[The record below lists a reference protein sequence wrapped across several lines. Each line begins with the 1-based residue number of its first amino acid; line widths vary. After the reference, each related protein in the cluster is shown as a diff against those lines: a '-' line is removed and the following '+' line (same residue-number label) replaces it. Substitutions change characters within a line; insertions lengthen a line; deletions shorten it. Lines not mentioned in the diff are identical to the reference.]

1 MGLTRRLFP
10 PLRPFRP
17 PPHKW
22 GGHANAALDW
32 GLVAASQ
39 QPSLQPRRAAELL
52 ERVEKNIHRV
62 IVGKDRVVRLALAGM
77 VSGGHVLLQDLPGT
91 GKTMLARALATSVG
105 GTFRRI
111 QCTPDL
117 LPSDITGSSVFN
129 QKDLTF
135 EFIPGPIFAN
145 IVLADEVNRATPRTQ
160 SALLEAMGERQVTVE
175 GTTRVL
181 ERPFFVV
188 ATQNPTEFHGTYPLP
203 ESQLDR
209 FVLAAEMGPPT
220 DAEALEVLA
229 RREHG
234 DPIAELT
241 SVVDVS
247 DVIELQDA
255 CLRVVA
261 APAIRTY
268 LVALLQAVRARPDV
282 VLPAS
287 MRSGVY
293 LQRAAQA
300 WALFEGR
307 DFVLPDDIKLL
318 AVPVLAHRLGMR
330 GRGRAAEM
338 LNEVVT
344 SLPIPPLRQH

>member
-1 MGLTRRLFP
+1 
-10 PLRPFRP
+10 
-17 PPHKW
+17 
-22 GGHANAALDW
+22 
-32 GLVAASQ
+32 VQ
-39 QPSLQPRRAAELL
+39 EPSLEPRRAADILD
-52 ERVEKNIHRV
+52 RVEKNIHQV
-62 IVGKDRVVRLALAGM
+62 IVGKNRVVRLALAGL
-77 VSGGHVLLQDLPGT
+77 VAGGHVLLQDLPGT

-105 GTFRRI
+105 GSFRRI

-117 LPSDITGSSVFN
+117 LPSDITGSSIFN

-135 EFIPGPIFAN
+135 EFVPGPIFAN
-145 IVLADEVNRATPRTQ
+145 IVLADEINRATPRTQ
-160 SALLEAMGERQVTVE
+160 SALLEAMGEGQVTVE
-175 GTTRVL
+175 GATRML
-181 ERPFFVV
+181 EKPFFVV
-188 ATQNPTEFHGTYPLP
+188 GTQNPAEFHGTYPLP

-220 DAEALEVLA
+220 DAEAMEVLA

-234 DPIAELT
+234 DPIGNLT
-241 SVVDVS
+241 AVIAIRE
-247 DVIELQDA
+247 VIELQEA

-268 LVALLQAVRARPDV
+268 IVALLDAIRSRPDV
-282 VLPAS
+282 LLPAS

-307 DFVLPDDIKLL
+307 DFVLPDDVKLL

-330 GRGRAAEM
+330 GRVKATDM
-338 LNEVVT
+338 LNEVVAA
-344 SLPIPPLRQH
+344 LPIPPLRQH

>member
-1 MGLTRRLFP
+1 MSSASREP
-10 PLRPFRP
+10 
-17 PPHKW
+17 
-22 GGHANAALDW
+22 AL
-32 GLVAASQ
+32 V
-39 QPSLQPRRAAELL
+39 PRRAAELL
-52 ERVEKNIHRV
+52 GRIEENIHRV
-62 IVGKDRVVRLALAGM
+62 IVGKQRVVRLAAAGL
-77 VSGGHVLLQDLPGT
+77 VAGGHVLLQDLPGT
-91 GKTMLARALATSVG
+91 GKTLLARALATSVG

-117 LPSDITGSSVFN
+117 LPSDITGSSIFN

-135 EFIPGPIFAN
+135 QFVAGPVFAN

-160 SALLEAMGERQVTVE
+160 SALLEAMGEGQVTVE
-175 GTTRVL
+175 GVTRTL
-181 ERPFFVV
+181 EKPFFVV

-209 FVLAAEMGPPT
+209 FLLAAEMGPPT
-220 DAEALEVLA
+220 DEEAIEVLA

-234 DPIAELT
+234 DPIADLRA
-241 SVVDVS
+241 VVS
-247 DVIELQDA
+247 LQEVIELQDA
-255 CLRVVA
+255 CLQVVA

-268 LVALLQAVRARPDV
+268 IVSLLHVIRERQEVL
-282 VLPAS
+282 LPAS

-318 AVPVLAHRLGMR
+318 AIPVLSHRLGMR
-330 GRGRAAEM
+330 GRVKAVDV
-338 LNEVVT
+338 LNEVVA
-344 SLPIPPLRQH
+344 SVPLPPLRQH

>member
-1 MGLTRRLFP
+1 MSS
-10 PLRPFRP
+10 
-17 PPHKW
+17 
-22 GGHANAALDW
+22 
-32 GLVAASQ
+32 ASRE
-39 QPSLQPRRAAELL
+39 PAIVPRRAAELL
-52 ERVEKNIHRV
+52 GRIEENIHRV
-62 IVGKDRVVRLALAGM
+62 IVGKQRVVRLAAAGL
-77 VSGGHVLLQDLPGT
+77 VAGGHVLLQDLPGT
-91 GKTMLARALATSVG
+91 GKTLLARALATSVG

-117 LPSDITGSSVFN
+117 LPSDITGSSIFN

-135 EFIPGPIFAN
+135 QFVAGPVFAN
-145 IVLADEVNRATPRTQ
+145 VVLADEVNRATPRTQ
-160 SALLEAMGERQVTVE
+160 SALLEAMGEGQVTVE
-175 GTTRVL
+175 GVTRTL

-209 FVLAAEMGPPT
+209 FILAAEMGPPT
-220 DAEALEVLA
+220 DEEAMEVLA

-234 DPIAELT
+234 DPIAELRG
-241 SVVDVS
+241 VVS
-247 DVIELQDA
+247 LQEVIELQDA

-268 LVALLQAVRARPDV
+268 IVALLNAIRSRQEVL
-282 VLPAS
+282 LPAS

-318 AVPVLAHRLGMR
+318 AVPVLSHRLGMR
-330 GRGRAAEM
+330 GRAKAIDVIGEIVATVP
-338 LNEVVT
+338 L
-344 SLPIPPLRQH
+344 PPLRQH

>member
-1 MGLTRRLFP
+1 M
-10 PLRPFRP
+10 
-17 PPHKW
+17 
-22 GGHANAALDW
+22 
-32 GLVAASQ
+32 AASQ
-39 QPSLQPRRAAELL
+39 EPALEPRRAAGLL
-52 ERVEKNIHRV
+52 DQVEKNIHRV
-62 IVGKDRVVRLALAGM
+62 IVGKERVVRLALAGL

-135 EFIPGPIFAN
+135 EFVPGPIFAN

-160 SALLEAMGERQVTVE
+160 SALLEAMGEGQVTVE
-175 GTTRVL
+175 GNTRTL
-181 ERPFFVV
+181 EKPFFVV
-188 ATQNPTEFHGTYPLP
+188 ATQNPAEFHGTYPLP

-220 DAEALEVLA
+220 DVEALEVLA

-241 SVVDVS
+241 AVIDVRE
-247 DVIELQDA
+247 VIELQEA

-268 LVALLQAVRARPDV
+268 IVGLLDAIRARPDV
-282 VLPAS
+282 LLPAS
-287 MRSGVY
+287 MRAGVY

-318 AVPVLAHRLGMR
+318 AVSVLAHRLGMR
-330 GRGRAAEM
+330 GRASANAM
-338 LNEVVT
+338 LHEVV
-344 SLPIPPLRQH
+344 SALPIPPLRQH

>member
-1 MGLTRRLFP
+1 MGRNRAD
-10 PLRPFRP
+10 RP
-17 PPHKW
+17 
-22 GGHANAALDW
+22 LDW

-39 QPSLQPRRAAELL
+39 EPSLQPRRAAELL

-62 IVGKDRVVRLALAGM
+62 IVGKDRVVRLALAGL
-77 VSGGHVLLQDLPGT
+77 VAGGHVLLQDLPGT

-160 SALLEAMGERQVTVE
+160 SALLEAMGEGQVTVE
-175 GTTRVL
+175 GVTRML

-209 FVLAAEMGPPT
+209 FILAAEMGPPT
-220 DAEALEVLA
+220 DEEAIEVLA

-234 DPIAELT
+234 DPIAELR
-241 SVVDVS
+241 SVVS
-247 DVIELQDA
+247 LAEVIELQDA
-255 CLRVVA
+255 CLKVVA

-268 LVALLQAVRARPDV
+268 IVSLLHAIRSREEVL
-282 VLPAS
+282 LPAS

-318 AVPVLAHRLGMR
+318 ALPVLSHRLGMR
-330 GRGRAAEM
+330 GRFKAAEVAA
-338 LNEVVT
+338 EVVA
-344 SLPIPPLRQH
+344 SLPLRPLRQHGSAGQ

>member
-1 MGLTRRLFP
+1 MS
-10 PLRPFRP
+10 
-17 PPHKW
+17 
-22 GGHANAALDW
+22 
-32 GLVAASQ
+32 AAS
-39 QPSLQPRRAAELL
+39 PELQPRRAAELL
-52 ERVEKNIHRV
+52 GRIEENVHRV
-62 IVGKDRVVRLALAGM
+62 IVGKQRVVRLAAAGL
-77 VSGGHVLLQDLPGT
+77 VAGGHVLLQDLPGT
-91 GKTMLARALATSVG
+91 GKTLLARALSTSVG

-117 LPSDITGSSVFN
+117 LPSDITGSSIFN

-135 EFIPGPIFAN
+135 QFVAGPVFAN

-160 SALLEAMGERQVTVE
+160 SALLEAMGEGQVTVE
-175 GTTRVL
+175 GVTRTL

-209 FVLAAEMGPPT
+209 FILAAEMGPPT
-220 DAEALEVLA
+220 DEEAMEVLA

-234 DPIAELT
+234 DPISDLR
-241 SVVDVS
+241 SVVS
-247 DVIELQDA
+247 LQEVIELQDA

-268 LVALLQAVRARPDV
+268 IVSLLHAIRSRPEV
-282 VLPAS
+282 LLPAS

-318 AVPVLAHRLGMR
+318 AMPVLAHRLGMR
-330 GRGRAAEM
+330 GRAKAADV
-338 LNEVVT
+338 LGEVVA
-344 SLPIPPLRQH
+344 SVALPPLRQH

>member
-1 MGLTRRLFP
+1 M
-10 PLRPFRP
+10 
-17 PPHKW
+17 
-22 GGHANAALDW
+22 
-32 GLVAASQ
+32 ASEQ
-39 QPSLQPRRAAELL
+39 RELQPRRAAELL
-52 ERVEKNIHRV
+52 SRIEENVHRV
-62 IVGKDRVVRLALAGM
+62 IVGKDRVVRLAAAGL
-77 VSGGHVLLQDLPGT
+77 VAGGHVLLQDLPGT

-105 GTFRRI
+105 GSFRRI

-135 EFIPGPIFAN
+135 QFVAGPIFAN
-145 IVLADEVNRATPRTQ
+145 FVLADEVNRATPRTQ
-160 SALLEAMGERQVTVE
+160 AALLEAMGEGQVTIE
-175 GTTRVL
+175 GVTRTL
-181 ERPFFVV
+181 EKPFFVI

-209 FVLAAEMGPPT
+209 FILAAEMGPPT
-220 DAEALEVLA
+220 DAEAMEVLA

-234 DPIAELT
+234 DPIADLG
-241 SVVDVS
+241 SVVGLA
-247 DVIELQDA
+247 DVIELQEG

-268 LVALLQAVRARPDV
+268 IVSLMDAIRLRPEVA
-282 VLPAS
+282 LPAS

-307 DFVLPDDIKLL
+307 DFVLPDDVKLL
-318 AVPVLAHRLGMR
+318 VTPVLAHRLGMR
-330 GRGRAAEM
+330 GRAKAAEV
-338 LNEVVT
+338 LADVVA
-344 SLPIPPLRQH
+344 SLPLPPLRHH

>member
-1 MGLTRRLFP
+1 MASERQE
-10 PLRPFRP
+10 
-17 PPHKW
+17 
-22 GGHANAALDW
+22 
-32 GLVAASQ
+32 LVPQ
-39 QPSLQPRRAAELL
+39 RAAELL
-52 ERVEKNIHRV
+52 GRIEENVHRV
-62 IVGKDRVVRLALAGM
+62 IVGKQHVVRLTATGLIA
-77 VSGGHVLLQDLPGT
+77 GGHVLLQDLPGT
-91 GKTMLARALATSVG
+91 GKTMLARALAMSVG

-117 LPSDITGSSVFN
+117 LPSDITGSSIFN
-129 QKDLTF
+129 QKDLSF

-145 IVLADEVNRATPRTQ
+145 MVLTDEVNRATPRTQ
-160 SALLEAMGERQVTVE
+160 SALLEAMGEGQVTVE
-175 GTTRVL
+175 GATRSL

-209 FVLAAEMGPPT
+209 FTLAAEMGAPT
-220 DAEALEVLA
+220 DAEAIEVLA

-234 DPIAELT
+234 DPLADLS
-241 SVVDVS
+241 SVVNLREVM
-247 DVIELQDA
+247 ELQEA

-268 LVALLQAVRARPDV
+268 IVTVLQAIRARSDV
-282 VLPAS
+282 LVPAS

-307 DFVLPDDIKLL
+307 DFVLPDDVKLL

-330 GRGRAAEM
+330 GRAKASDV
-338 LNEVVT
+338 LQEVVS
-344 SLPIPPLRQH
+344 SLPLPPLRQH

>member
-1 MGLTRRLFP
+1 M
-10 PLRPFRP
+10 
-17 PPHKW
+17 
-22 GGHANAALDW
+22 
-32 GLVAASQ
+32 ASASEPRILE
-39 QPSLQPRRAAELL
+39 PSHAAELL
-52 ERVEKNIHRV
+52 GRLEANVHQV
-62 IVGKDRVVRLALAGM
+62 IVGKEDVVRMAAAGL
-77 VSGGHVLLQDLPGT
+77 VAGGHVLLQDLPGT

-129 QKDLTF
+129 QRDLTF
-135 EFIPGPIFAN
+135 EFVAGPIFAN

-160 SALLEAMGERQVTVE
+160 SALLEAMGEGQVTVE
-175 GTTRVL
+175 GTTRRL
-181 ERPFFVV
+181 EKPFFVV
-188 ATQNPTEFHGTYPLP
+188 ATQNPAEFHGTYPLP

-209 FVLAAEMGPPT
+209 FILAAEVGPPT
-220 DAEALEVLA
+220 DAEAMEVLA

-234 DPIAELT
+234 DPIAELRAVV
-241 SVVDVS
+241 SVDEIVV
-247 DVIELQDA
+247 LQEA

-268 LVALLQAVRARPDV
+268 VVSLLDAIRTRPEV
-282 VLPAS
+282 LLPAS
-287 MRSGVY
+287 MRAGVY

-307 DFVLPDDIKLL
+307 DFVLPDDVKLL

-330 GRGRAAEM
+330 GRGKAADM
-338 LNEVVT
+338 LSEVVAV
-344 SLPIPPLRQH
+344 LPIPPLRQH

>member
-1 MGLTRRLFP
+1 MSS
-10 PLRPFRP
+10 
-17 PPHKW
+17 
-22 GGHANAALDW
+22 
-32 GLVAASQ
+32 ASQ
-39 QPSLQPRRAAELL
+39 ESLQPQRAQELL
-52 ERVEKNIHRV
+52 DRIEKNVHRV
-62 IVGKDRVVRLALAGM
+62 IVGKERVVRLALAGL
-77 VSGGHVLLQDLPGT
+77 VAGGHVLLQDLPGT

-117 LPSDITGSSVFN
+117 LPSDITGSSIFN
-129 QKDLTF
+129 QKDLSF
-135 EFIPGPIFAN
+135 DFVPGPIFAN
-145 IVLADEVNRATPRTQ
+145 VVLADEVNRATPRTQ
-160 SALLEAMGERQVTVE
+160 SALLEAMGEGQVTVE
-175 GTTRVL
+175 GTTRTL

-188 ATQNPTEFHGTYPLP
+188 ATQNPAEFHGTYPLP

-209 FVLAAEMGPPT
+209 FILAAEMGPPT
-220 DAEALEVLA
+220 GAEAMEVLA

-234 DPIAELT
+234 DPIADL
-241 SVVDVS
+241 SAVVNIRE
-247 DVIELQDA
+247 VIELQEA

-268 LVALLQAVRARPDV
+268 VVALLDAIRTRPDV
-282 VLPAS
+282 LLPAS

-318 AVPVLAHRLGMR
+318 AGPVLAHRLGMR
-330 GRGRAAEM
+330 GRGKAADM
-338 LNEVVT
+338 LGEIVT
-344 SLPIPPLRQH
+344 SLPLPPLRQH

>member
-1 MGLTRRLFP
+1 MSS
-10 PLRPFRP
+10 
-17 PPHKW
+17 
-22 GGHANAALDW
+22 
-32 GLVAASQ
+32 ASRE
-39 QPSLQPRRAAELL
+39 PSLVPRRASELL
-52 ERVEKNIHRV
+52 GRIEENVHRV
-62 IVGKDRVVRLALAGM
+62 IVGKQRVVRLAAAGL
-77 VSGGHVLLQDLPGT
+77 VAGGHVLLQDLPGT
-91 GKTMLARALATSVG
+91 GKTLLARALATSVG

-135 EFIPGPIFAN
+135 EFMAGPVFAN

-160 SALLEAMGERQVTVE
+160 SALLEAMGEGQVTVE
-175 GTTRVL
+175 GVTRTL

-209 FVLAAEMGPPT
+209 FLLAAEMGAPS
-220 DAEALEVLA
+220 DEEAMEVLA

-234 DPIAELT
+234 DPIADLRA
-241 SVVDVS
+241 VVSLAEV
-247 DVIELQDA
+247 VELQDA

-261 APAIRTY
+261 APAIRSY
-268 LVALLQAVRARPDV
+268 IVSLLSAVRSRPDV
-282 VLPAS
+282 LLPAS

-318 AVPVLAHRLGMR
+318 ALPVLTHRLGMR
-330 GRGRAAEM
+330 GRASAADAIA
-338 LNEVVT
+338 EVVA
-344 SLPIPPLRQH
+344 SVPLPPLRQH

>member
-1 MGLTRRLFP
+1 M
-10 PLRPFRP
+10 
-17 PPHKW
+17 
-22 GGHANAALDW
+22 
-32 GLVAASQ
+32 Q
-39 QPSLQPRRAAELL
+39 EPSLEPRRAGQLL
-52 ERVEKNIHRV
+52 EQVEKNIHRV
-62 IVGKDRVVRLALAGM
+62 IVGKDRVVRLALAGL

-91 GKTMLARALATSVG
+91 GKTMLARALATSVA

-129 QKDLTF
+129 QKELSF
-135 EFIPGPIFAN
+135 EFLAGPIFAN

-160 SALLEAMGERQVTVE
+160 SALLEAMGEGQVTVE
-175 GTTRVL
+175 GTTRPL

-188 ATQNPTEFHGTYPLP
+188 ATQNPAEFHGTYPLP

-209 FVLAAEMGPPT
+209 FVLAAEMGPPS

-241 SVVDVS
+241 SVIEIREVE
-247 DVIELQDA
+247 ELQEA

-268 LVALLQAVRARPDV
+268 IVALLEAIRARPEI

-287 MRSGVY
+287 MRAGVY

-307 DFVLPDDIKLL
+307 DFVLPDDVKLL

-330 GRGRAAEM
+330 GRTSASGVLDEI
-338 LNEVVT
+338 VK
-344 SLPIPPLRQH
+344 SLPIPPLRHH

>member
-1 MGLTRRLFP
+1 MGPREHALAGLASLTTATP
-10 PLRPFRP
+10 PLDSFV
-17 PPHKW
+17 
-22 GGHANAALDW
+22 
-32 GLVAASQ
+32 VAASE

-62 IVGKDRVVRLALAGM
+62 IVGKDRVVRLALAGL
-77 VSGGHVLLQDLPGT
+77 VAGGHVLLQDLPGT

-175 GTTRVL
+175 GTTRAL
-181 ERPFFVV
+181 EPPFFVV

-234 DPIAELT
+234 DPIGELAA
-241 SVVDVS
+241 VIDVRE
-247 DVIELQDA
+247 VIELQEA

-268 LVALLQAVRARPDV
+268 LVALLQGVRARPDV
-282 VLPAS
+282 LLPAS

-293 LQRAAQA
+293 LQRASQA
-300 WALFEGR
+300 WALYQGR

-318 AVPVLAHRLGMR
+318 ATPVLAHRLGMR
-330 GRGRAAEM
+330 GRGKAADM
-338 LNEVVT
+338 LGEVV
-344 SLPIPPLRQH
+344 SALPIPPLRQH

>member
-1 MGLTRRLFP
+1 MPVVASLT
-10 PLRPFRP
+10 
-17 PPHKW
+17 
-22 GGHANAALDW
+22 
-32 GLVAASQ
+32 Q
-39 QPSLQPRRAAELL
+39 QPALEPQRAAELVGRL
-52 ERVEKNIHRV
+52 EANVHRV
-62 IVGKDRVVRLALAGM
+62 IVGKEHVVRLALAGF

-129 QKDLTF
+129 QKELSF
-135 EFIPGPIFAN
+135 EFVPGPIFAN

-160 SALLEAMGERQVTVE
+160 SALLEAMGEGQVTVE
-175 GTTRVL
+175 GTTRTL

-188 ATQNPTEFHGTYPLP
+188 ATQNPAEFHGTYPLP

-220 DAEALEVLA
+220 DAEAMEVLA

-234 DPIAELT
+234 DPIADLAA
-241 SVVDVS
+241 VIDVRE
-247 DVIELQDA
+247 VIELQEA

-268 LVALLQAVRARPDV
+268 IVALMQAIRARPDV
-282 VLPAS
+282 LLPAS
-287 MRSGVY
+287 MRAGVY

-307 DFVLPDDIKLL
+307 DFVLPDDVKLL
-318 AVPVLAHRLGMR
+318 AAPVLAHRLGMK
-330 GRGRAAEM
+330 GRGNAADM
-338 LNEVVT
+338 LGEVV
-344 SLPIPPLRQH
+344 SALPIPPLRQH

>member
-1 MGLTRRLFP
+1 M
-10 PLRPFRP
+10 
-17 PPHKW
+17 
-22 GGHANAALDW
+22 
-32 GLVAASQ
+32 ASEERELAPQ
-39 QPSLQPRRAAELL
+39 RASELL
-52 ERVEKNIHRV
+52 GRIEENVHRV
-62 IVGKDRVVRLALAGM
+62 IVGKERVVRLAVAGL
-77 VSGGHVLLQDLPGT
+77 VAGGHVLLQDLPGT

-117 LPSDITGSSVFN
+117 LPSDITGSSIFN
-129 QKDLTF
+129 QKELTF
-135 EFIPGPIFAN
+135 EFVPGPIFAN

-160 SALLEAMGERQVTVE
+160 SALLEAMGEGQVTVE
-175 GTTRVL
+175 GATRSL
-181 ERPFFVV
+181 EHPFFVI

-209 FVLAAEMGPPT
+209 FTLAAEMGAPT
-220 DAEALEVLA
+220 DVEAIEVLA

-234 DPIAELT
+234 DPLT
-241 SVVDVS
+241 DLSSVVNLRE
-247 DVIELQDA
+247 VIELQEA

-268 LVALLQAVRARPDV
+268 IVSVLQAIRARSDV
-282 VLPAS
+282 LLPAS

-307 DFVLPDDIKLL
+307 DFVLPDDVKLL
-318 AVPVLAHRLGMR
+318 AVPVLAHRLSMR
-330 GRGRAAEM
+330 GRGKADEM
-338 LNEVVT
+338 IQELVA
-344 SLPIPPLRQH
+344 SLPLPPLRQH

>member
-1 MGLTRRLFP
+1 M
-10 PLRPFRP
+10 
-17 PPHKW
+17 
-22 GGHANAALDW
+22 
-32 GLVAASQ
+32 ASEQ
-39 QPSLQPRRAAELL
+39 RELQPRRAAELL
-52 ERVEKNIHRV
+52 GRIEENVHRV
-62 IVGKDRVVRLALAGM
+62 IVGKNRVVRLAAAGL
-77 VSGGHVLLQDLPGT
+77 VAGGHVLLQDLPGT

-105 GTFRRI
+105 GSFRRI

-135 EFIPGPIFAN
+135 QFVAGPIFAN
-145 IVLADEVNRATPRTQ
+145 FVLADEVNRATPRTQ
-160 SALLEAMGERQVTVE
+160 AALLEAMGEGQVTIE
-175 GTTRVL
+175 GVTRTL
-181 ERPFFVV
+181 EKPFFVI

-209 FVLAAEMGPPT
+209 FILAAEMGPPT
-220 DAEALEVLA
+220 DAEAMEVLA

-234 DPIAELT
+234 DPIADLG
-241 SVVDVS
+241 SVVGLA
-247 DVIELQDA
+247 DVIELQEG

-268 LVALLQAVRARPDV
+268 IVSLMDAIRLRPEVA
-282 VLPAS
+282 LPAS

-307 DFVLPDDIKLL
+307 DFVLPDDVKLL
-318 AVPVLAHRLGMR
+318 VTPVLAHRLGMR
-330 GRGRAAEM
+330 GRAKAAEV
-338 LNEVVT
+338 LADVVS
-344 SLPIPPLRQH
+344 SLPLPPLRQH

>member
-1 MGLTRRLFP
+1 MSS
-10 PLRPFRP
+10 
-17 PPHKW
+17 
-22 GGHANAALDW
+22 
-32 GLVAASQ
+32 ASQ
-39 QPSLQPRRAAELL
+39 EPNFAPRRAAELL
-52 ERVEKNIHRV
+52 GRIEENVHRV
-62 IVGKDRVVRLALAGM
+62 IVGKERVVRLAAAGL
-77 VSGGHVLLQDLPGT
+77 VAGGHVLLQDLPGT
-91 GKTMLARALATSVG
+91 GKTLLARALATSVG
-105 GTFRRI
+105 GAFRRI

-129 QKDLTF
+129 QKDLSF
-135 EFIPGPIFAN
+135 QFIPGPVFAN

-160 SALLEAMGERQVTVE
+160 SALLEAMGEGQVTVE
-175 GTTRVL
+175 GVTRTL

-209 FVLAAEMGPPT
+209 FILAAEMGPPT
-220 DAEALEVLA
+220 DEEAMEVLA

-234 DPIAELT
+234 DPIADLRAVVSLT
-241 SVVDVS
+241 E
-247 DVIELQDA
+247 VIELQDA
-255 CLRVVA
+255 CLKVVA

-268 LVALLQAVRARPDV
+268 IVSLLRAIRSRDEV
-282 VLPAS
+282 LLPAS

-318 AVPVLAHRLGMR
+318 ALPVLSHRLGMR
-330 GRGRAAEM
+330 GRFKAADVVQ
-338 LNEVVT
+338 EVVA
-344 SLPIPPLRQH
+344 SLPLPPLRQH

>member
-1 MGLTRRLFP
+1 MSSADREP
-10 PLRPFRP
+10 V
-17 PPHKW
+17 
-22 GGHANAALDW
+22 
-32 GLVAASQ
+32 LV
-39 QPSLQPRRAAELL
+39 PRRAAELL
-52 ERVEKNIHRV
+52 GRIEENVHRV
-62 IVGKDRVVRLALAGM
+62 IVGKDQVVRLAAAGL
-77 VSGGHVLLQDLPGT
+77 VAGGHVLLQDLPGT
-91 GKTMLARALATSVG
+91 GKTLLARSLATSVG
-105 GTFRRI
+105 GAFRRI

-135 EFIPGPIFAN
+135 QFIPGPVFAN
-145 IVLADEVNRATPRTQ
+145 VVLADEVNRATPRTQ
-160 SALLEAMGERQVTVE
+160 SALLEAMGEGQVTVE
-175 GTTRVL
+175 GVTRSL

-209 FVLAAEMGPPT
+209 FILAAEMGPPT
-220 DAEALEVLA
+220 DDEAMEVLA

-234 DPIAELT
+234 DPIADLHA
-241 SVVDVS
+241 VVSLDEV
-247 DVIELQDA
+247 VELQDA
-255 CLRVVA
+255 CLKVVA

-268 LVALLQAVRARPDV
+268 IVSLLHAIRLREEVL
-282 VLPAS
+282 LPAS

-318 AVPVLAHRLGMR
+318 ALPVLSHRLGMR
-330 GRGRAAEM
+330 GRFKAVDVLR
-338 LNEVVT
+338 EVVA
-344 SLPIPPLRQH
+344 SVPLPPLRQH